1 MRCGFILGGRSDSDC
16 ITYSEMR
23 ELEFEGKNEPGLSAL
38 VSDLKLVCVL
48 IHFKDL
54 EDLGNYIEIF
64 RLVRNLVQSSVHI
77 RCNDIVLTKVLVS
90 PLLDVAEESCFI
102 LVKSKLLARISER
115 SIFVLRLL
123 SSNFL
128 ECWLLISREETP
140 WAIVID
146 ISIELSLLIVDSELS
161 SVNSNHISDS
171 VNNGEIFK
179 CFCKDG
185 KGSVIACI
193 TGSLLVLNVKT
204 GVNNFEVAKVKSI
217 LGFVGERSINDDSIE
232 VM

>member
-38 VSDLKLVCVL
+38 VSDLKFVCVL

-54 EDLGNYIEIF
+54 EDLGNYIEVF

-128 ECWLLISREETP
+128 EC
-140 WAIVID
+140 
-146 ISIELSLLIVDSELS
+146 
-161 SVNSNHISDS
+161 
-171 VNNGEIFK
+171 
-179 CFCKDG
+179 
-185 KGSVIACI
+185 
-193 TGSLLVLNVKT
+193 
-204 GVNNFEVAKVKSI
+204 
-217 LGFVGERSINDDSIE
+217 
-232 VM
+232 